1 MNKESGSNS
10 NLISKP
16 VMGALVFWV
25 QTNVGVA
32 ALGLQALFGVSGMP
46 VVPRRTL
53 RGKNWSRAP

>member
-1 MNKESGSNS
+1 
-10 NLISKP
+10 
-16 VMGALVFWV
+16 MGALVFWV

-46 VVPRRTL
+46 VMPRRTL